1 MPSLIGRYEHS
12 IKKAVEPELSVG
24 VSAGQP
30 YHDCAGGCGVQ
41 VRANKCSPCAEQATR
56 EWMTGRT
63 NRPRR

>member
-1 MPSLIGRYEHS
+1 MPNLIGRYEHS
-12 IKKAVEPELSVG
+12 IKKAVEPEPSVG

-56 EWMTGRT
+56 EWALTRKS
-63 NRPRR
+63 RRS